1 MRAEEIEEKMKFLVV
16 LDLSEISPL
25 VVKGAIQFAK
35 MADAEVRVLHV
46 AEPEP
51 YFDGS
56 EIDTEVMRDCQ
67 AERFHKEHRQV
78 QEYADQFEAAG
89 LKASALL
96 IQGVTIKTIFHEAER
111 FKADLIVMG
120 THKKGLLSRI
130 VLGSTS
136 EGILHDSDIPT
147 LIIPTHN
154 QQA

>member
-1 MRAEEIEEKMKFLVV
+1 MKFLVV

-46 AEPEP
+46 TEPEP
-51 YFDGS
+51 DFVGS
-56 EIDTEVMRDCQ
+56 EVDTEVIRECH
-67 AERFHKEHRQV
+67 AESFHKEHRQL

-89 LKASALL
+89 LKATALL

-120 THKKGLLSRI
+120 THKKGRLSRI

-136 EGILHDSDIPT
+136 EEILHDSNIPM
-147 LIIPTHN
+147 LIIPTHD
-154 QQA
+154 Q

>member
-1 MRAEEIEEKMKFLVV
+1 MKFLVV

-51 YFDGS
+51 DFVGS
-56 EIDTEVMRDCQ
+56 EVDTQVIRDSH
-67 AERFHKEHRQV
+67 AEMFHQEHRQL
-78 QEYADQFEAAG
+78 QQYADQFEAAG
-89 LKASALL
+89 LKTSALL

-136 EGILHDSDIPT
+136 EGILHDSDIPM
-147 LIIPTHN
+147 LIIPTHKE
-154 QQA
+154 

>member
-1 MRAEEIEEKMKFLVV
+1 MKFLVV

-51 YFDGS
+51 DFVGS
-56 EIDTEVMRDCQ
+56 EVDTQVIRDSH
-67 AERFHKEHRQV
+67 AKMFHQEHRELQ
-78 QEYADQFEAAG
+78 QYADQFKAAG

-111 FKADLIVMG
+111 FKADFIVMG
-120 THKKGLLSRI
+120 THKKGLLNRI
-130 VLGSTS
+130 FLGSTS
-136 EGILHDSDIPT
+136 EGILHDSDIPM

-154 QQA
+154 P

>member
-1 MRAEEIEEKMKFLVV
+1 MKFLVV

-46 AEPEP
+46 TEPEP
-51 YFDGS
+51 DFVGS
-56 EIDTEVMRDCQ
+56 EVDTEVMRECH
-67 AERFHKEHRQV
+67 AESFRKEHRQL

-89 LKASALL
+89 VKATALL
-96 IQGVTIKTIFHEAER
+96 IQGMTVKTIFHKAEH

-120 THKKGLLSRI
+120 THKKGLLSRV

-136 EGILHDSDIPT
+136 KGILHDSDIPM

-154 QQA
+154 Q